1 MTDAA
6 DKLAA
11 LVRLLARQA
20 IRDAYAAAQGMNDGG
35 SNHDPADGRHRAATP
50 AREEQQNSTFQ
61 PKGDL

>member
-6 DKLAA
+6 DKLVA

-20 IRDAYAAAQGMNDGG
+20 ARDAYAATQGMNDEG
-35 SNHDPADGRHRAATP
+35 SHDPADGSHRAATP